1 MAKPEWTQTKPIK
14 SWILS
19 NFGIIAIQKKKKK
32 RADIYTCQYV
42 HLQTNGAITAH
53 QKYLPVL
60 HIWKGKTV
68 RTLVIATK

>member
-19 NFGIIAIQKKKKK
+19 NLEIIATQKKK
-32 RADIYTCQYV
+32 RGADIYTYKYV